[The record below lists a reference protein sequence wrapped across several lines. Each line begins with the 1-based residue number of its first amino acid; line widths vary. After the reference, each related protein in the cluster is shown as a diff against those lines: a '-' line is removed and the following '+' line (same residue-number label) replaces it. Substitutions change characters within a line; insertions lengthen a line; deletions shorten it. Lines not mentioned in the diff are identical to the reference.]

1 MLKIN
6 PVQTNFTS
14 GELSPWLL
22 GRSDIERY
30 QNGAETLINFAT
42 RHQGGIVRRRGTRN
56 VCRTYAQDNLDNVR
70 IQEFAFSRDD
80 AVLIE
85 MSAGRFRFVRR
96 RRPARGRLGRP
107 DRGHH
112 DLRHG
117 YTCALCG
124 R

>member
-6 PVQTNFTS
+6 TVQTNFTS

-30 QNGAETLINFAT
+30 VNGAEVLENFSA

-56 VCRTYAQDNLDNVR
+56 VCRTYAQGSSANVR

-80 AVLIE
+80 AVLVQI
-85 MSAGRFRFVRR
+85 SAGRFRFVRR
-96 RRPARGRLGRP
+96 RCPARGRRLESDP
-107 DRGHH
+107 GHS
-112 DLRHG
+112 DLRHIHSG
-117 YTCALCG
+117 AL
-124 R
+124 RR

>member
-30 QNGAETLINFAT
+30 LNGAEILENFSS

-56 VCRTYAQDNLDNVR
+56 VCRTAAQGTSANVR

-80 AVLIE
+80 AVLVQI
-85 MSAGRFRFVRR
+85 SAGLFRFVRR
-96 RRPARGRLGRP
+96 RRATRGRIEQPHRG
-107 DRGHH
+107 DR
-112 DLRHG
+112 DLRHRHRRPLRG
-117 YTCALCG
+117 
-124 R
+124 